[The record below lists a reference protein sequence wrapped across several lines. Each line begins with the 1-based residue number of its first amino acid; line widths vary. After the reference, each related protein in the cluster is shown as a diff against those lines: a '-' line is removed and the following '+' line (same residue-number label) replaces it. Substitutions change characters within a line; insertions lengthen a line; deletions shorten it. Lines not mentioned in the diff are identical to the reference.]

1 MLKGGF
7 MDKVNKGSDPVR
19 FEIKEKIGV
28 IAEYPSGWSK
38 EINLV
43 SWNDAAPKYDIRD
56 WDSNHEHMSRGITL
70 HVDEIKKLA
79 ELIQDL
85 AV

>member
-1 MLKGGF
+1 
-7 MDKVNKGSDPVR
+7 MDKVNKNSEPVR

-56 WDSNHEHMSRGITL
+56 WDPNHEHMSRGITM
-70 HVDEIKKLA
+70 HVDEIKKLSEFIK
-79 ELIQDL
+79 EL
-85 AV
+85 AM

>member
-43 SWNDAAPKYDIRD
+43 S
-56 WDSNHEHMSRGITL
+56 
-70 HVDEIKKLA
+70 
-79 ELIQDL
+79 
-85 AV
+85 

>member
-1 MLKGGF
+1 
-7 MDKVNKGSDPVR
+7 MDKVNKNSEPVR

-56 WDSNHEHMSRGITL
+56 WDPNHEHMSRGITM
-70 HVDEIKKLA
+70 HVDEIKKLSEFIK
-79 ELIQDL
+79 ELAI
-85 AV
+85 